1 MMAYSELELDGLKEV
16 INIGGGHAAT
26 SISKLV
32 NQKID
37 MHVPEISILSY
48 HELYEQVIA
57 DDVEVHAVVSSIV
70 GDYNGMI
77 LFVVSDDSADKLSE
91 LMLGTKTD
99 DINVKMSAVSELTN
113 IISNSFLGAIGNL
126 LNVQLV
132 SALPVIQDDYFGAVI
147 SSVYMALDQ
156 YDDHIMV
163 IRNEF
168 TYSEEKLDASLF
180 FIPETGVLEQILK
193 SLGI

>member
-1 MMAYSELELDGLKEV
+1 MAYSELELDGLKEV

-48 HELYEQVIA
+48 HELYEQIIA
-57 DDVEVHAVVSSIV
+57 ADVEVHAVVSNIV
-70 GDYNGMI
+70 GNYSGVI

-91 LMLGTKTD
+91 LMLGAKTD

-113 IISNSFLGAIGNL
+113 IISNSFLSAIGNL
-126 LNVQLV
+126 LNVELV

-147 SSVYMALDQ
+147 SSIYMALDQ
-156 YDDHIMV
+156 YDEQIMV

-180 FIPETGVLEQILK
+180 LIPETGVLEQILK